1 MLAACQTA
9 DENNNSASE
18 PTTAPSEPAAA
29 PTDPQPAAT
38 TLPDP
43 VEPAEPD
50 GEPFASPTT
59 PPELV
64 GTEAPPESA
73 AQPATA
79 VQLVP
84 IAGGFERPTFLTHAG
99 DGRLFVSE
107 QAGRI
112 SLIENGQVLPAL
124 FLDIEDR
131 VGSQSLE
138 QGLLSFVFH
147 PDYAQNGRFFVNYTN
162 QEGDTVVSR
171 FQVNGAD
178 PNTADPASEQ
188 KLLVFN
194 QPL

>member
-1 MLAACQTA
+1 MFDMKPREGGRRNRSFRPLLYKTILACLFLMLAACQTA

-124 FLDIEDR
+124 FLDI
-131 VGSQSLE
+131 
-138 QGLLSFVFH
+138 
-147 PDYAQNGRFFVNYTN
+147 
-162 QEGDTVVSR
+162 
-171 FQVNGAD
+171 
-178 PNTADPASEQ
+178 
-188 KLLVFN
+188 
-194 QPL
+194 